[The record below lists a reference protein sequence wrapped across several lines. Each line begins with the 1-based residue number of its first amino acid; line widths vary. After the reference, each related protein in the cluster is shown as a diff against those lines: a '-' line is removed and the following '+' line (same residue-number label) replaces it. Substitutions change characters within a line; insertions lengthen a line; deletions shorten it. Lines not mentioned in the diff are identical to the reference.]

1 VELFPTHGLKT
12 AVANLY
18 GQIFLFLSEV
28 MKWYSRKS
36 RRRLLESFRGD
47 FYKEFEGRIAIIKRI
62 SDSVSREA
70 AHTAQIE
77 GHITQLRVRDVQEV
91 TTSMLRE
98 SRMDRVLR
106 ENFERQVAGNIAS
119 VNQLLLEIRR
129 DQEKNAVLLEDS
141 AHILSNMGVRGKY
154 PHTPL

>member
-1 VELFPTHGLKT
+1 VKLFPTHSLKT

-36 RRRLLESFRGD
+36 RSRLLESFRGD

-70 AHTAQIE
+70 AHTAQFE
-77 GHITQLRVRDVQEV
+77 GHITQLRVRDVQEA
-91 TTSMLRE
+91 TTSLLRE

-106 ENFERQVAGNIAS
+106 ADFERQVAGNITS
-119 VNQLLLEIRR
+119 VNRLLLEIRR
-129 DQEKNAVLLEDS
+129 DQEKNAALLENS
-141 AHILSNMGVRGKY
+141 AHILSDIRVRGKY
-154 PHTPL
+154 PYAPL